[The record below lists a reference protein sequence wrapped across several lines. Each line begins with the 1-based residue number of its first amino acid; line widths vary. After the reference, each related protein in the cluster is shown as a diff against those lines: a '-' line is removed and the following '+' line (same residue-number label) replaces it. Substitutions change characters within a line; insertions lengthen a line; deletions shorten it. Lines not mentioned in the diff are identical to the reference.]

1 MTFTICVGGR
11 YFNSPMRHRSSNTEN
26 LRQFLEKQGKNISLD
41 GDEADIYLAIDHTEN
56 DEKLLKKRRELN
68 KFSIL
73 YRSEPLC
80 VLPVAYKPETSTLY
94 SSIIS
99 FGKSETMNDGM
110 HWPQYFPAEEQ
121 LGWGIHDRLPR
132 AALIN
137 ANKLNLSSS
146 ELYSLRRES
155 VKKIEGIDLFGENWN
170 SNFKD
175 RIKVLVI
182 EVMKDPIRHLV
193 ATPSHSRYWFTNWP
207 ETASPAD
214 KISIMQRYK
223 FALVI
228 ENELSYM
235 SEKLF
240 DAFFAGCIPIYVG
253 PEVAD
258 YKVPK
263 ELVIQCK
270 PTLKSLAEGFEIAMQ
285 TNFENYQEKLK
296 DWLQSESMKE
306 SHEGLRVTNRA
317 IERTLNEYLQ
327 FTKVNQL

>member
-1 MTFTICVGGR
+1 MMPSICIGGR
-11 YFNSPMRHRSSNTEN
+11 YSSSPMRHRSSNTEN
-26 LRQFLEKQGKNISLD
+26 LRQLLEKQGRNVSLD
-41 GDEADIYLAIDHTEN
+41 ADEADVYLAIDHDEN
-56 DEKLLKKRRELN
+56 DEKLLKKRQELN
-68 KFSIL
+68 RFSIL
-73 YRSEPLC
+73 YRSEPFC
-80 VLPVAYKPETSTLY
+80 VLPVAYKPETIALY

-99 FGKSETMNDGM
+99 FGKSELLNNGM
-110 HWPQYFPAEEQ
+110 HWPQYFPGEEQ
-121 LGWGIHDRLPR
+121 PEWGIHDRLPR

-137 ANKLNLSSS
+137 ANKLNLRSS

-155 VKKIEGIDLFGENWN
+155 IKKIEGIDLFGENWN

-175 RIKVLVI
+175 RIKALVI

-193 ATPSHSRYWFTNWP
+193 ATSSHSRYWFANWP

-214 KISIMQRYK
+214 KISVMQRYK

-228 ENELSYM
+228 ENEMSYM

-240 DAFFAGCIPIYVG
+240 DAFFAGCLPIYVG
-253 PEVAD
+253 PEVTD

-270 PTLKSLAEGFEIAMQ
+270 PTVTSLIEGLEIAMK

-296 DWLQSESMKE
+296 NWLLSESMKE
-306 SHEGLRVTNRA
+306 SHDGVRVTNRA
-317 IERTLNEYLQ
+317 IERTLTEYLE
-327 FTKVNQL
+327 FIRAN

>member
-1 MTFTICVGGR
+1 MMPSIVIGGR
-11 YFNSPMRHRSSNTEN
+11 YSNSPMRHRSSNTEN
-26 LRQFLEKQGKNISLD
+26 LRQFLEKQGRNVSLD
-41 GDEADIYLAIDHTEN
+41 ADEADIYLAIDHTEN
-56 DEKLLKKRRELN
+56 DEKLLKRRRELN

-73 YRSEPLC
+73 YRSEPFC
-80 VLPVAYKPETSTLY
+80 VLPVAYKPEISALY

-99 FGKSETMNDGM
+99 FGKSEIMNDGM
-110 HWPQYFPAEEQ
+110 HWPQYFPGEEQ

-155 VKKIEGIDLFGENWN
+155 IKKIEGIDLFGENWN
-170 SNFKD
+170 SNFRD

-193 ATPSHSRYWFTNWP
+193 ATSGHSRYWFANWP

-214 KISIMQRYK
+214 KISVMQRYK
-223 FALVI
+223 FAVVI

-240 DAFFAGCIPIYVG
+240 DAFFSGCIPIYVG
-253 PEVAD
+253 PEVTD
-258 YKVPK
+258 YKIPK

-296 DWLQSESMKE
+296 DWLESESMKE

-317 IERTLNEYLQ
+317 IERTLNEYLE

>member
-1 MTFTICVGGR
+1 MKPTFCVGGR
-11 YFNSPMRHRSSNTEN
+11 YSSSPMRHRSSNTEN
-26 LRQFLEKQGKNISLD
+26 LRQFLEKQGRNVSLD
-41 GDEADIYLAIDHTEN
+41 ADEADVYLAIDHNEN
-56 DEKLLKKRRELN
+56 DEQLLKKRRELN
-68 KFSIL
+68 RFSIL
-73 YRSEPLC
+73 YRSEPFC
-80 VLPVAYKPETSTLY
+80 VLPVAYKPETIALY
-94 SSIIS
+94 NSIIS
-99 FGKSETMNDGM
+99 FGKSELLNDGM
-110 HWPQYFPAEEQ
+110 HWPQYFPGEEQ
-121 LGWGIHDRLPR
+121 PGWGIHDRLPR

-155 VKKIEGIDLFGENWN
+155 IKKIEGIDLFGENWN

-193 ATPSHSRYWFTNWP
+193 ATSSHTRYWFANWP

-214 KISIMQRYK
+214 KISVMQRYK

-253 PEVAD
+253 PEVTD
-258 YKVPK
+258 YKIPK

-270 PTLKSLAEGFEIAMQ
+270 PTVASLIEGLEIAMK

-296 DWLQSESMKE
+296 NWLMSESMKE
-306 SHEGLRVTNRA
+306 SHDGVRVTNRA
-317 IERTLNEYLQ
+317 IERTLTEYLE
-327 FTKVNQL
+327 FIKAN

>member
-1 MTFTICVGGR
+1 
-11 YFNSPMRHRSSNTEN
+11 MRHRNSNTEN
-26 LRQFLEKQGKNISLD
+26 LRQFLEKQGRNVSLD
-41 GDEADIYLAIDHTEN
+41 AGEADIYIAIDHVETDEN
-56 DEKLLKKRRELN
+56 LLRKRRDLK

-73 YRSEPLC
+73 YRSEPAC
-80 VLPVAYKPETSTLY
+80 VLPVAYKPETIALY

-99 FGKSETMNDGM
+99 FGKSEVINDGM

-137 ANKLNLSSS
+137 ANKLNLSPS

-155 VKKIEGIDLFGENWN
+155 IKTIEGVDLFGENWN
-170 SNFKD
+170 SNFRE
-175 RIKVLVI
+175 RIKVLAI

-193 ATPSHSRYWFTNWP
+193 AASGHSRHWFANWP
-207 ETASPAD
+207 ETVSPAD

-253 PEVAD
+253 PEVTD

-263 ELVIQCK
+263 ELIIQCK
-270 PTLKSLAEGFEIAMQ
+270 PTSQSLAEGFEIAMQ
-285 TNFENYQEKLK
+285 TNFENYQVKLK
-296 DWLQSESMKE
+296 NWLESESMKE

-317 IERTLNEYLQ
+317 IERTLNKYLE

>member
-1 MTFTICVGGR
+1 MTPSICIGGR
-11 YFNSPMRHRSSNTEN
+11 YSSSPMRHRNSNTEN
-26 LRQFLEKQGKNISLD
+26 LRQFLEKQGRNVSLD
-41 GDEADIYLAIDHTEN
+41 AGEADIYIAIDHVETDEN
-56 DEKLLKKRRELN
+56 LLRKRRDLK

-73 YRSEPLC
+73 YRSEPAC
-80 VLPVAYKPETSTLY
+80 VLPVAYKPETIALY

-99 FGKSETMNDGM
+99 FGKSEVINDGM

-137 ANKLNLSSS
+137 ANKLNLSPS

-155 VKKIEGIDLFGENWN
+155 IKTIEGVDLFGENWN
-170 SNFKD
+170 SNFRE
-175 RIKVLVI
+175 RIKVLAI

-193 ATPSHSRYWFTNWP
+193 AASGHSRHWFANWP
-207 ETASPAD
+207 ETVSPAD

-253 PEVAD
+253 PEVTD

-263 ELVIQCK
+263 ELIIQCK
-270 PTLKSLAEGFEIAMQ
+270 PTSQSLAEGFEIAMQ
-285 TNFENYQEKLK
+285 TNFENYQVKLK
-296 DWLQSESMKE
+296 NWLESESMKE

-317 IERTLNEYLQ
+317 IERTLNKYLE

>member
-1 MTFTICVGGR
+1 MTPSICIGGR
-11 YFNSPMRHRSSNTEN
+11 YGSSPMRHRSLNTEN
-26 LRQFLEKQGKNISLD
+26 LRQFLDKQGRNVSLVA
-41 GDEADIYLAIDHTEN
+41 DEADVYIAIDHTEN
-56 DEKLLKKRRELN
+56 DEKLLMMRRKLN

-73 YRSEPLC
+73 YRSEPFC
-80 VLPVAYKPETSTLY
+80 VLPVAYKSETIALY

-99 FGKSETMNDGM
+99 FGKSEVMNDGM
-110 HWPQYFPAEEQ
+110 HWPQYFPSDEQ
-121 LGWGIHDRLPR
+121 LGWGVHDRFPR
-132 AALIN
+132 AALVN

-155 VKKIEGIDLFGENWN
+155 IKKIKGIDLFGENWN
-170 SNFKD
+170 SNFRD
-175 RIKVLVI
+175 RIKVLAI
-182 EVMKDPIRHLV
+182 EVMKDPTRHLI
-193 ATPSHSRYWFTNWP
+193 AALTHSRYWFANWP

-253 PEVAD
+253 PEVTD

-263 ELVIQCK
+263 ELVIQCQ

-296 DWLQSESMKE
+296 NWLKSDSMKE
-306 SHEGLRVTNRA
+306 NHEGLRVTNRA
-317 IERTLNEYLQ
+317 IERTLNEY
-327 FTKVNQL
+327 FEFSKVNQL

>member
-1 MTFTICVGGR
+1 
-11 YFNSPMRHRSSNTEN
+11 MRHRSSNTEN
-26 LRQFLEKQGKNISLD
+26 LHQFLEKQGRNVILD
-41 GDEADIYLAIDHTEN
+41 ADEADVYVAIDHTEK
-56 DEKLLKKRRELN
+56 DEKLLRKRRDLN

-73 YRSEPLC
+73 YRSEPFC
-80 VLPVAYKPETSTLY
+80 VLPVAYKPETSALY

-99 FGKSETMNDGM
+99 FGKSEIMNDGM
-110 HWPQYFPAEEQ
+110 HWPQYFPAEGQ
-121 LGWGIHDRLPR
+121 LEWGVHDRLPR

-137 ANKLNLSSS
+137 ANKLNLSPS

-155 VKKIEGIDLFGENWN
+155 IHKIDEIDLFGENWN
-170 SNFKD
+170 SNFNE
-175 RIKVLVI
+175 RLKVLII
-182 EVMKDPIRHLV
+182 EVMKDPMRNLV
-193 ATPSHSRYWFTNWP
+193 AASSHSRHWFANWP
-207 ETASPAD
+207 ETASPVD
-214 KISIMQRYK
+214 KISVLQRYK

-263 ELVIQCK
+263 ELVIQCN
-270 PTLKSLAEGFEIAMQ
+270 PTLHSLSEGFEIAMQ
-285 TNFENYQEKLK
+285 ANFKNYQEKLK
-296 DWLQSESMKE
+296 NWLESESMKA

-317 IERTLNEYLQ
+317 IERTLDEYLE
-327 FTKVNQL
+327 FTRANQL

>member
-1 MTFTICVGGR
+1 MMPSIAIGGR
-11 YFNSPMRHRSSNTEN
+11 YSSSPMRHRSSNTEN
-26 LRQFLEKQGKNISLD
+26 LRQFLEKQGRNVSLNA
-41 GDEADIYLAIDHTEN
+41 DEADVYLAIDHTEN

-73 YRSEPLC
+73 YRSEPFC
-80 VLPVAYKPETSTLY
+80 VLPVAYKPETTALY

-99 FGKSETMNDGM
+99 FGKSEVLNDGM
-110 HWPQYFPAEEQ
+110 HWPQYFPGEGQ

-155 VKKIEGIDLFGENWN
+155 IKKIAGIELFGENWN

-175 RIKVLVI
+175 RIKVLII
-182 EVMKDPIRHLV
+182 EVLKDPIRHLI
-193 ATPSHSRYWFTNWP
+193 ATSSHSRYWFANWP

-214 KISIMQRYK
+214 KISVMQRYK

-253 PEVAD
+253 PEVTD
-258 YKVPK
+258 YKIPK

-270 PTLKSLAEGFEIAMQ
+270 PTVASLIEGLEIAMK

-296 DWLQSESMKE
+296 NWLMSESMKE
-306 SHEGLRVTNRA
+306 GHDGVRVTNRA
-317 IERTLNEYLQ
+317 IERTLTEYFE
-327 FTKVNQL
+327 FTKAN

>member
-1 MTFTICVGGR
+1 MMPSICIGGR
-11 YFNSPMRHRSSNTEN
+11 YSSSPMRHRSSDTQN
-26 LRQFLEKQGKNISLD
+26 LRQFLEKQGRNVNLD
-41 GDEADIYLAIDHTEN
+41 ADEADVYLAIDHNEN
-56 DEKLLKKRRELN
+56 DEKLLKKRRDLN
-68 KFSIL
+68 RFSIL
-73 YRSEPLC
+73 YRSEPFC
-80 VLPVAYKPETSTLY
+80 VLPVAYKPETIALY

-99 FGKSETMNDGM
+99 FGKSELLNDGM
-110 HWPQYFPAEEQ
+110 HWPQYFPGEEQ
-121 LGWGIHDRLPR
+121 PGWGIHDRLPR

-155 VKKIEGIDLFGENWN
+155 IKKIEGIDLFGENWN

-193 ATPSHSRYWFTNWP
+193 ATSSHSRYWFANWP
-207 ETASPAD
+207 ETVSPAD
-214 KISIMQRYK
+214 KISVMQRYK

-253 PEVAD
+253 PEVTD

-270 PTLKSLAEGFEIAMQ
+270 PTVASLIEGLEIAMK

-296 DWLQSESMKE
+296 NWLMSESMKE
-306 SHEGLRVTNRA
+306 SHDGVRVTNRA
-317 IERTLNEYLQ
+317 IERTLTEYLE
-327 FTKVNQL
+327 FTKAN

>member
-1 MTFTICVGGR
+1 MPSICIGGR
-11 YFNSPMRHRSSNTEN
+11 YSSSPMRHRSSNTEN
-26 LRQFLEKQGKNISLD
+26 LRQLLEKQGRNVSLD
-41 GDEADIYLAIDHTEN
+41 ADEADVYLAIDHDEN
-56 DEKLLKKRRELN
+56 DEKLLKKRQELN
-68 KFSIL
+68 RFSIL
-73 YRSEPLC
+73 YRSEPFC
-80 VLPVAYKPETSTLY
+80 VLPVAYKPETIALY

-99 FGKSETMNDGM
+99 FGKSELLNNGM
-110 HWPQYFPAEEQ
+110 HWPQYFPGEEQ
-121 LGWGIHDRLPR
+121 PEWGIHDRLPR

-137 ANKLNLSSS
+137 ANKLNLRSS

-155 VKKIEGIDLFGENWN
+155 IKKIEGIDLFGENWN

-193 ATPSHSRYWFTNWP
+193 ATSSHSRYWFANWP

-214 KISIMQRYK
+214 KISVMQRYK

-228 ENELSYM
+228 ENEMSYM

-240 DAFFAGCIPIYVG
+240 DAFFAGCLPIYVG
-253 PEVAD
+253 PEVTD

-270 PTLKSLAEGFEIAMQ
+270 PTVTSLIEGLEIAMK

-296 DWLQSESMKE
+296 NWLLSESMKE
-306 SHEGLRVTNRA
+306 SHDGVRVTNRA
-317 IERTLNEYLQ
+317 IERTLTEYLE
-327 FTKVNQL
+327 FIRAN

>member
-1 MTFTICVGGR
+1 MPSICVGGR
-11 YFNSPMRHRSSNTEN
+11 YSSSPMRYRSSNTEN
-26 LRQFLEKQGKNISLD
+26 LRQFLENQGRNISPD
-41 GDEADIYLAIDHTEN
+41 AHEADIYLAIDHTEE
-56 DEKLLKKRRELN
+56 DEKLLHSRRELK

-80 VLPVAYKPETSTLY
+80 VLPIAYEPEIIALY
-94 SSIIS
+94 NSIIS
-99 FGKSETMNDGM
+99 FGKSEIIEGRM
-110 HWPQYFPAEEQ
+110 HWPQYFPGEEE

-137 ANKLNLSSS
+137 ANKLNLRSS
-146 ELYSLRRES
+146 ELYSLRREAI
-155 VKKIEGIDLFGENWN
+155 KKIEGIDLFGENWN

-175 RIKVLVI
+175 RIKVFVI

-193 ATPSHSRYWFTNWP
+193 ATSSHCRYWFTNWP

-214 KISIMQRYK
+214 KISVMQRYK

-253 PEVAD
+253 PEVTD

-285 TNFENYQEKLK
+285 TNYENYQEKLK
-296 DWLQSESMKE
+296 DWLESESMKE
-306 SHEGLRVTNRA
+306 GHEGHRITNRA
-317 IERTLNEYLQ
+317 IERTLNEYLE
-327 FTKVNQL
+327 FTKVN